1 MEEMKKMLMTKEL
14 SLLST
19 ILKVDEKLLIQ
30 VRSVLD
36 VKKVRRILIEREF
49 QDAVKEGKFQKKQ
62 IISALMIKYDIS
74 KSGIEHIIYAT
85 VSNKEKFCTRC
96 GTGISK
102 YKWTRSKGV
111 CDNCIAKEI
120 NQPKNEKA

>member
-1 MEEMKKMLMTKEL
+1 
-14 SLLST
+14 
-19 ILKVDEKLLIQ
+19 
-30 VRSVLD
+30 
-36 VKKVRRILIEREF
+36 
-49 QDAVKEGKFQKKQ
+49 
-62 IISALMIKYDIS
+62 MIKYDIS